1 MSFDGMNAESDEEL
15 LARFAS
21 GDQAAARVLTAR
33 LTPRVLGLA
42 MRMLRDDAEAEDV
55 AQESFFRL
63 FGRELRGTPTGVRAW
78 LFKTATHLVRD
89 RHRVE
94 SNRRRLLEKN
104 HEPSVT
110 AESPDLHL
118 ERAERREQARE
129 ALDQLNPRDREVLMM
144 RYSGFSYR
152 DIAEAVGLEPGSVGT
167 TLARAERRFA
177 RAVDAGSA
185 QRRVEH
191 RRTPA
196 RTDAV
201 EESA

>member
-1 MSFDGMNAESDEEL
+1 MHGSSAIDFDDTFDANYDALVRYCRGL
-15 LARFAS
+15 T
-21 GDQAAARVLTAR
+21 GDADV
-33 LTPRVLGLA
+33 
-42 MRMLRDDAEAEDV
+42 AEDV
-55 AQESFFRL
+55 AQESLLRL
-63 FGRELRGTPTGVRAW
+63 FGRELRGTPRGVRAW

-94 SNRRRLLEKN
+94 SNRRRLLEEN
-104 HEPSVT
+104 REPTVST
-110 AESPDLHL
+110 ETPDLHL
-118 ERAERREQARE
+118 ERAERQERARA
-129 ALDQLNPRDREVLMM
+129 ALAQLNPRDREVLMM

-167 TLARAERRFA
+167 KLARAERRFA